1 MKKDVKPIIK
11 KFLMVTTSLPTGK
24 EVKKRRLLYR
34 LIATNRHFSVEKH
47 ITTYD
52 TRMLKVGF

>member
-24 EVKKRRLLYR
+24 EVKKGASY
-34 LIATNRHFSVEKH
+34 I
-47 ITTYD
+47 
-52 TRMLKVGF
+52 G

>member
-24 EVKKRRLLYR
+24 EVKKKAP
-34 LIATNRHFSVEKH
+34 LI
-47 ITTYD
+47 
-52 TRMLKVGF
+52 